1 MGLTWVSAPD
11 TQSAASSGAPADS
24 TTFCDKPPRAGRTRA
39 ADLGGLVYG
48 RRVLSAVRNR
58 SSGRRARDAGLVPG
72 GPEGRW
78 AAEPVMPEPTGT
90 GGTAAYGAVPPAQQD
105 PDVAGKRQ
113 LAIPENST
121 IFSR

>member
-1 MGLTWVSAPD
+1 MAPGPGGGD
-11 TQSAASSGAPADS
+11 GCAS
-24 TTFCDKPPRAGRTRA
+24 RTRT
-39 ADLGGLVYG
+39 DILSHPRVGG
-48 RRVLSAVRNR
+48 
-58 SSGRRARDAGLVPG
+58 RAQDAGLVPG

-121 IFSR
+121 IFSRNILLVFDCECRLRADTGDQAAQAVS